1 MTAKQQDIIRK
12 PGLAPVSEV
21 WREIERKIEFLVEY
35 VRSSGSESL
44 VLGITGGPLPVV
56 RDPVRWT

>member
-35 VRSSGSESL
+35 VRSSGSESRP
-44 VLGITGGPLPVV
+44 GHNRRAPAGGA
-56 RDPVRWT
+56 